1 MNLLSQQQ
9 KTLDDTAFGKEQP
22 SLLVDTLQSVVIAI
36 FICIVVYL
44 FLATPNQVSGPSMQP
59 SYVDGELLIT
69 NKVSQWLGSSDLGKD
84 LGLDYTR
91 GDVIVFQ
98 KPGLRDFIKRIV
110 GMPGDTIMVKNGY
123 VFINSHQITE
133 DYIPSEVRTNGGT
146 FLKEGEEKTVPQGSY
161 FVMGDNRTNSED
173 SRYEE
178 VGFVSRDWMKGKVL
192 VRYWPINT
200 FSIIGPGKVE
210 NL

>member
-1 MNLLSQQQ
+1 MNLLSNQN

-59 SYVDGELLIT
+59 NFYDAELLIT
-69 NKVSQWLGSSDLGKD
+69 NKVSQWLGGTQIGKD
-84 LGLDYTR
+84 LGLDYSR

-110 GMPGDTIMVKNGY
+110 ALPGDTIMVKNGN
-123 VFINSHQITE
+123 VIINGHQITE

-146 FLKEGEEKTVPQGSY
+146 FLAEGVEKTVPANFY

-173 SRYEE
+173 SRFDE

-192 VRYWPINT
+192 VRYWPLST
-200 FSIIGPGKVE
+200 FSIVGTGKIE